1 MDLRYTAGMFAQV
14 IDANINRVAEGLRVI
29 EEYARFVAGHREMSE
44 RLSRLRHD
52 IATHNP
58 GWPDQL
64 MSRDTHTDAR
74 AGEIPQ
80 RRESI
85 VALLQANCRR
95 VTEGLRVLE
104 EYTGDPRYNRC
115 RYTMYELEKELLL
128 GLLKP
133 TIRRGIYVISSD
145 VDVLIDAAN
154 RGAVMI
160 QLRDKA
166 NSKADLFDQATRLM
180 ALRDPSVPVIIN
192 DYVDIALAVGAD
204 GVHGGQDEMPISQQ
218 RRLMGPH
225 RLIGRTTHSLEQ
237 GIAAQADGADYVS
250 VGPIWET
257 PSKPGREGIGLA
269 YLGEAAQHLS
279 IPYVAIGG
287 IDLGRAALVAPF
299 RPPLVGVVRAVDQL
313 EAIQALLENS

>member
-1 MDLRYTAGMFAQV
+1 MFAQV

-64 MSRDTHTDAR
+64 MSRDTQTDAR

-104 EYTGDPRYNRC
+104 EYTGDPRYNLC
-115 RYTMYELEKELLL
+115 RYTMYDLEKELLL

-225 RLIGRTTHSLEQ
+225 RLIGRTTLSLEQ